1 MNNELYYLL
10 FFVFIGFLIVIFY
23 SYQQQQE
30 QQYRQQNL
38 YNNQV
43 LQAKNNK
50 GYGSVG
56 SAGSAGSA
64 GHTNRCNDHIKL
76 YEDTKNTTKYKRA
89 TANDVNE
96 SNYTYNIKNIDIH
109 KDTINNNNSKLGNPN
124 NTNYDPE
131 LEEVYNTPLRGVG
144 EHPDENNE
152 IYGNNI
158 KPNKTDLPIVNPP
171 LQLLKYNAPLRL
183 SERHLM

>member
-10 FFVFIGFLIVIFY
+10 FFVFIGFLIVIVY

-50 GYGSVG
+50 GYGSDGSVG
-56 SAGSAGSA
+56 SV

-76 YEDTKNTTKYKRA
+76 YEDTNNTTKYKRA

>member
-10 FFVFIGFLIVIFY
+10 FFVFIGFLIVIVY

-50 GYGSVG
+50 GYGSYG
-56 SAGSAGSA
+56 SVGSA

-124 NTNYDPE
+124 NTNYEPE

>member
-10 FFVFIGFLIVIFY
+10 FFVFIGFLIVIVY

-56 SAGSAGSA
+56 SVGSV

-124 NTNYDPE
+124 NTNYEPE
-131 LEEVYNTPLRGVG
+131 LEEVYNTSLRGAG

>member
-10 FFVFIGFLIVIFY
+10 FFVFIGFLIVIVY
-23 SYQQQQE
+23 SYQHQQE

-56 SAGSAGSA
+56 SVGSV

-124 NTNYDPE
+124 NTNYEPE

>member
-10 FFVFIGFLIVIFY
+10 FFVFIGFLIVIVY

-43 LQAKNNK
+43 LKAKNNK
-50 GYGSVG
+50 GYGSDGSDG
-56 SAGSAGSA
+56 SAGN
-64 GHTNRCNDHIKL
+64 TNRCNDHIKL

-124 NTNYDPE
+124 NTNYEPE

>member
-10 FFVFIGFLIVIFY
+10 FFVFIGFLIVIVY
-23 SYQQQQE
+23 SYQQE

-56 SAGSAGSA
+56 SVGSV

-124 NTNYDPE
+124 NTNYEPE